1 MANAGRKTKPLPTVK
16 WFLPLLLKINPV
28 KLSTRLLAPR
38 VLANFY
44 IAIDAVIANKIR
56 SLLTALG
63 IIFGVAAVIAML
75 AIGNGAQQEILNQ
88 IKLVGVNNIV
98 IKPIIEQKEEKL
110 NEQAGGKKEKKKFSP
125 GLTIR
130 DVNSI
135 KKTIPG
141 LTRISPEIILNSHV
155 IRNGVRRS
163 AKLVGV
169 EPSYFEIYDFQLVDG
184 QMFSAEHMTLGG
196 PVCIIGSSLKS
207 KFFPTENPVGKSIKV
222 GPHWLT
228 IIGVLKERLVTQSSI
243 SKLGIRDFNMDVYAP
258 LQTVL
263 IRYENR
269 DLVTTEAIRLAN
281 MRSRG
286 MVIIND
292 NSASEESEEEKKNY
306 HQLDRLVIQVD
317 ETTRMQTTA
326 EVLSRLLTRR
336 HYEVVDF
343 EIEIPELLLK
353 QQQRTNDIFNYV
365 LGAIAGISLLV
376 GGIGIM
382 NIMLASVLERI
393 KEIGLRLSIGAQK
406 NDIIQQ
412 FLFEAVMISVSGGII
427 GVVLGVTM
435 ASIVSVMAGI
445 PTIVSFTS
453 ILLSFG
459 VAATVG
465 LIFGIAPARKAA
477 SQDPIASLRYE

>member
-1 MANAGRKTKPLPTVK
+1 MK
-16 WFLPLLLKINPV
+16 FLSSFFSP
-28 KLSTRLLAPR
+28 RLLAN
-38 VLANFY
+38 LLL
-44 IAIDAVIANKIR
+44 AIDAVLANKVR

-110 NEQAGGKKEKKKFSP
+110 EEAGGKTDKKKFSP
-125 GLTIR
+125 GLTVR
-130 DVNSI
+130 DVASI
-135 KKTIPG
+135 QATIPG
-141 LTRISPEIILNSHV
+141 LTTVSPEILLNTNI
-155 IRNGVRRS
+155 IRNGIRRS

-169 EPSYFEIYDFQLVDG
+169 EPTYFEIYDFQLFEG
-184 QMFSAEHMTLGG
+184 QMFNEEQRKLGAA
-196 PVCIIGSSLKS
+196 VCVIGYGIKS
-207 KFFPTENPVGKSIKV
+207 RFFPTENPIGKSIKV
-222 GPHWLT
+222 GSHWLT
-228 IIGVLKERLVTQSSI
+228 IIGVLRERTVSQTSI

-258 LQTVL
+258 LQSVL

-269 DLVTTEAIRLAN
+269 DLITAEALRKAA

-286 MVIIND
+286 MVIISG
-292 NSASEESEEEKKNY
+292 NSNQEEDADSKNY
-306 HQLDRLVIQVD
+306 HQLDRLVIQVS
-317 ETTRMQTTA
+317 ETEKLQSTA
-326 EVLSRLLTRR
+326 EILSRLLARK
-336 HYEVVDF
+336 HYDVIDF

-393 KEIGLRLSIGAQK
+393 KEIGLRLAIGAQK
-406 NDIIQQ
+406 TDVIQQ
-412 FLFEAVMISVSGGII
+412 FLFEAMMISIGGGLI
-427 GVVLGVTM
+427 GVILGVSL
-435 ASIVSVMAGI
+435 AFIVSAVAGI
-445 PTIVSFTS
+445 PTIITFTS

-465 LIFGIAPARKAA
+465 LIFGIAPARRAA

>member
-1 MANAGRKTKPLPTVK
+1 M
-16 WFLPLLLKINPV
+16 
-28 KLSTRLLAPR
+28 SQRLLAN
-38 VLANFY
+38 LY
-44 IAIDAVIANKIR
+44 IAINAVIANKVR

-75 AIGNGAQQEILNQ
+75 AIGNGAQQEILDQ

-98 IKPIIEQKEEKL
+98 ITPVIEQEEEKIE
-110 NEQAGGKKEKKKFSP
+110 EQVGKKDKKKFSP

-130 DVNSI
+130 DVKSI
-135 KKTIPG
+135 QSLIPN
-141 LTRISPEIILNSHV
+141 LTNISPEILLETSV
-155 IRNGVRRS
+155 IRKGYRRS

-169 EPSYFEIYDFQLVDG
+169 EPAYFDIYNFDLQEG
-184 QMFSAEHMTLGG
+184 QMFNAEHRKIGS
-196 PVCIIGSSLKS
+196 PVCIIGHGIKAR
-207 KFFPTENPVGKSIKV
+207 FFPTENPIGKNIKV

-228 IIGVLKERLVTQSSI
+228 IVGVLQERLVTKNSI
-243 SKLGIRDFNMDVYAP
+243 SKLGIRDFNMDIYAP

-263 IRYENR
+263 IRYKNR
-269 DLVTTEAIRLAN
+269 DFITADELRMEAL
-281 MRSRG
+281 RSRG
-286 MVIIND
+286 MVR
-292 NSASEESEEEKKNY
+292 STAGTESESAAREKKNY
-306 HQLDRLVIQVD
+306 HQLDRLVIQVN
-317 ETTRMQTTA
+317 ETNYLQPSA
-326 EVLSRLLTRR
+326 EIMSRLLQRR
-336 HYEVVDF
+336 HYDVVDY

-393 KEIGLRLSIGAQK
+393 KEIGLRLSIGAK
-406 NDIIQQ
+406 KSDVVQQ

-427 GVVLGVTM
+427 GVILGVSM
-435 ASIVSVMAGI
+435 AFAVSEVAGI
-445 PTIVSFTS
+445 PTIISFAS

-477 SQDPIASLRYE
+477 SQDPITSLRYE

>member
-1 MANAGRKTKPLPTVK
+1 MKLLQLFNPRLVANL
-16 WFLPLLLKINPV
+16 F
-28 KLSTRLLAPR
+28 
-38 VLANFY
+38 
-44 IAIDAVIANKIR
+44 IAIDAVIANRVR

-98 IKPIIEQKEEKL
+98 IKPIIEQKEEKIA
-110 NEQAGGKKEKKKFSP
+110 EKVGKKEKKKFSP
-125 GLTIR
+125 GLTVR
-130 DVNSI
+130 DVASI
-135 KKTIPG
+135 QSILPT
-141 LTRISPEIILNSHV
+141 LSEVSPEIILETFAIS
-155 IRNGVRRS
+155 NGVRRS

-169 EPSYFEIYDFQLVDG
+169 QPAYFKIYNFELSEGTIFTD
-184 QMFSAEHMTLGG
+184 AHMEVGA
-196 PVCIIGSSLKS
+196 PVCIIGSNLKS
-207 KFFPTENPVGKSIKV
+207 KFFPTENPIGKSIKV
-222 GPHWLT
+222 GTHWLT
-228 IIGVLKERLVTQSSI
+228 IIGVLSERTVSQNSI

-263 IRYENR
+263 VRYRNR
-269 DLVTTEAIRLAN
+269 DLITSEALRMAA
-281 MRSRG
+281 MQSQG
-286 MVIIND
+286 MVFIRGN
-292 NSASEESEEEKKNY
+292 NSSNENEQEKKNY
-306 HQLDRLVIQVD
+306 HQIDRLVIQVK
-317 ETTRMQTTA
+317 ETAMLQPTA
-326 EVLSRLLTRR
+326 EIISRLLQRR
-336 HYEVVDF
+336 HYDVVDY

-393 KEIGLRLSIGAQK
+393 KEIGLRLAIGAK
-406 NDIIQQ
+406 KSDVVQQ

-427 GVVLGVTM
+427 GVVLGILFAYLVSSFANIPTVISFS
-435 ASIVSVMAGI
+435 SIV
-445 PTIVSFTS
+445 
-453 ILLSFG
+453 LSFG

-477 SQDPIASLRYE
+477 EQDPIASLRYE

>member
-1 MANAGRKTKPLPTVK
+1 M
-16 WFLPLLLKINPV
+16 
-28 KLSTRLLAPR
+28 RLNQFFAPR
-38 VLANFY
+38 VLANLY
-44 IAIDAVIANKIR
+44 IAIDAVIANRVR

-110 NEQAGGKKEKKKFSP
+110 NEQASGKKEKKKFSP

-135 KKTIPG
+135 KSTIPG
-141 LTRISPEIILNSHV
+141 LARISPEIIINTNI
-155 IRNGVRRS
+155 IRNGIRRS

-169 EPSYFEIYDFQLVDG
+169 EPSYFEIYDFQLSEG
-184 QMFSAEHMTLGG
+184 QMFNHEQLKVGS
-196 PVCIIGSSLKS
+196 PVCIIGSALKS
-207 KFFPTENPVGKSIKV
+207 RFFPTENPIGKNIKV

-228 IIGVLKERLVTQSSI
+228 IVGVMKERLVSENSI

-258 LQTVL
+258 LQSVL

-269 DLVTTEAIRLAN
+269 DLITAEALRLAA

-286 MVIIND
+286 MVFISSSSD
-292 NSASEESEEEKKNY
+292 SEDEQDKKKY
-306 HQLDRLVIQVD
+306 HQLDRLVIQVE
-317 ETTRMQTTA
+317 ETNKMQSTA
-326 EVLSRLLTRR
+326 EILTRLLSRK

-393 KEIGLRLSIGAQK
+393 KEIGLRLAIGAQK
-406 NDIIQQ
+406 TDIVQQ
-412 FLFEAVMISVSGGII
+412 FLFEAVMISVSGGLI
-427 GVVLGVTM
+427 GVVFGVTM
-435 ASIVSVMAGI
+435 AFIVSSVANI
-445 PTIVSFTS
+445 PTIVSFAS